1 MERID
6 RAIADFRSMDGE
18 AREEG
23 FLQNL
28 HPLSKFFVT
37 VLYLVILLSFH
48 RYDLSGVLLMGVYPV
63 LMFTLGDI
71 PVMPMWRRMALI
83 LIPVSLVGI
92 ANPFFDTTPVS
103 LNHPAITGGMV
114 SMVTLLLKGLFA
126 VAATYL
132 LMVTTTMDG
141 FCSALRKLRV
151 PAILVT
157 VIMLLHR
164 YIIVFLEEVSR
175 MRNAYL
181 MRAPGQ
187 KGIYFKVWGP
197 MTGMMLL
204 RSIDKSETVYQGMTL
219 RGFNGGFGYVEG
231 KTFRPADAAYLVLCI
246 VAFLLIRYL

>member
-18 AREEG
+18 ASEEG

-37 VLYLVILLSFH
+37 VFYLVILLSFH
-48 RYDLSGVLLMGVYPV
+48 RYDLSGVILMGVYPV

-71 PVMPMWRRMALI
+71 PVRPMWRRMALI
-83 LIPVSLVGI
+83 LIPVCLVGI
-92 ANPFFDTTPVS
+92 ANPFFDTAPLS
-103 LNHPAITGGMV
+103 PARPAVTGGMV

-141 FCSALRKLRV
+141 FCSALRKIRV
-151 PAILVT
+151 PAVLVT

-164 YIIVFLEEVSR
+164 YVIVFLEEVSR

-187 KGIYFKVWGP
+187 KGIHFKVWGP

-204 RSIDKSETVYQGMTL
+204 RSIDRSENVYQGMML
-219 RGFNGGFGYVEG
+219 RGFSGGFGHVER
-231 KTFRPADAAYLVLCI
+231 KAFRPADAFFLAVCI
-246 VAFLLIRYL
+246 IVFSLIRYL